1 MFVYG
6 GDTQD
11 KGIGDIRF
19 TKLLL
24 ALKQEHPDRVQ
35 LIIGNRD
42 ANKLRLAAELHA
54 DCIDDAR
61 VRTGAQFTCFTG
73 TQKKIQILVQLCGC
87 GWNRCSIRNST
98 QAFRPH
104 TDVPP
109 ATATAQLH
117 QYLSYIFVLYICA
130 ILMQLCGCG

>member
-1 MFVYG
+1 MFVLG

-61 VRTGAQFTCFTG
+61 VRTGTQFTCFTG
-73 TQKKIQILVQLCGC
+73 TKSTNTDAAVRLRLEQMLSSHT
-87 GWNRCSIRNST
+87 GWRQRS
-98 QAFRPH
+98 
-104 TDVPP
+104 
-109 ATATAQLH
+109 
-117 QYLSYIFVLYICA
+117 
-130 ILMQLCGCG
+130 G